1 MLHSLTSPGMLS
13 AQGDLLVT
21 KLGAQSSLR
30 AALVLT
36 VEKVAAV

>member
-1 MLHSLTSPGMLS
+1 MLS

-21 KLGAQSSLR
+21 KLGAQSGLR

-36 VEKVAAV
+36 VEKAAAV